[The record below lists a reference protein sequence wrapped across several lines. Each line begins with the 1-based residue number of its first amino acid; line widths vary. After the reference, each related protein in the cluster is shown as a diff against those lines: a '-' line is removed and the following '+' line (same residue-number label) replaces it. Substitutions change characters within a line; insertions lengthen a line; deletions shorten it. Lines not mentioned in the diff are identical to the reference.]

1 MMDHPSM
8 RSIATLLVTALV
20 MQGPPLGAETKEPEG
35 ESSVELEPTWEEA
48 EKADEFVELAEDF
61 EEAGDHDT
69 AFGLYVQA
77 YNLAP
82 NRYGLAYKIGSLAF
96 AAKRCDTAEQYL
108 NRFLEH
114 GELLLYAKEL
124 KLARDMLYE
133 LEIEGCKTQ
142 GVPAPNAFGS
152 GPNSEI
158 REPLPPS
165 TPPQSRSRSKASVA
179 AGGTLVGVGLA
190 ALVAGLVLLGES
202 GLSNGAGETGNGFG
216 GTGPNCTV
224 GKPCGATCI
233 SVEDTCH
240 IGSTDGG
247 SSLRAENPDL
257 ATAGGVLIFPISAA
271 LVVTGSVLLV
281 KGRQHS
287 ALTVTPTGLSLK
299 F

>member
-1 MMDHPSM
+1 MDHPSM
-8 RSIATLLVTALV
+8 RTLATLLVAALV
-20 MQGPPLGAETKEPEG
+20 VQGPPLEAETEE

-61 EEAGDHDT
+61 EEAGDQYT
-69 AFGLYVQA
+69 AFNLYVQA

-96 AAKRCDTAEQYL
+96 AAERCDTAKQYL

-114 GELLLYAKEL
+114 GDLQLYAKEL
-124 KLARDMLYE
+124 DHTRQMLYE
-133 LEIEGCKTQ
+133 IEIEGCRTKA
-142 GVPAPNAFGS
+142 VPRPTVIDS
-152 GPNSEI
+152 GHNGEL

-165 TPPQSRSRSKASVA
+165 PPPQSRSRSKALIA

-190 ALVAGLVLLGES
+190 TLVAGLVLLGES
-202 GLSNGAGETGNGFG
+202 GLSNGGTANTGNGFG
-216 GTGPNCTV
+216 GTGPNCTT
-224 GKPCGATCI
+224 GKPCGMTCI

-240 IGSTDGG
+240 IGSTDDGG

-257 ATAGGVLIFPISAA
+257 AVTGGVLIFPLSAA
-271 LVVTGSVLLV
+271 LVITGSVFLV
-281 KGRQHS
+281 KGRENS